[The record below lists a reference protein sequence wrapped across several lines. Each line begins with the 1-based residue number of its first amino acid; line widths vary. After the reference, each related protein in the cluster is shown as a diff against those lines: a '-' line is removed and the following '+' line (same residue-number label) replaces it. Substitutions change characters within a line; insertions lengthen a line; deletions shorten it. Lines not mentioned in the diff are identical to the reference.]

1 MTFKEL
7 KARALQDDAFKKE
20 WENQSAFWQIQ
31 RQLIQA
37 RIDSN
42 LSQEQIAQRMQV
54 KQSAVARFEKAS
66 NANLN
71 TIISYARAVGLK
83 KLTIEV

>member
-7 KARALQDDAFKKE
+7 KARALQDNEFKKE
-20 WENQSAFWQIQ
+20 WDNQSAFWQVQ

-83 KLTIEV
+83 KLMIEV

>member
-7 KARALQDDAFKKE
+7 KDRALQDDAFKKE
-20 WENQSAFWQIQ
+20 WEKQSAFWQVQ